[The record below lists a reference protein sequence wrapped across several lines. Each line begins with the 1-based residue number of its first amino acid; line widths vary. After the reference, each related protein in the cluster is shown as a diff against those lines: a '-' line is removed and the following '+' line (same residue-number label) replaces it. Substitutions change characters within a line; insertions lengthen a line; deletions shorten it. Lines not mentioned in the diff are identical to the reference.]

1 MQRRQLIVGST
12 LGLIIGR
19 VALAQ
24 DWPDRIIRVIVPGGP
39 GSPADV
45 AIRSMQ
51 DVLPRYLG
59 QSIVVDN
66 RAGGQGIIG
75 VDAVAKSAA
84 DGYTVGVINLQTAVA
99 PALRAKTPFDLQ
111 RDFVPVMQLTSES
124 PVLLAREGLG
134 VKTLADLI
142 ALAKRQPGQLTFG
155 SAGAGTPS
163 HLGMELLQRAAGID
177 VRHVPYRTIVSA
189 VTDLSGGN
197 VDMALAGSAAAQ
209 QGLTSGRMVALAI
222 SAPKRKPNFPSVPTL
237 GEAGFSGIDLRGW
250 TGIVV
255 PAGVPA
261 AVIAKLS
268 KAFSLALADPKVVA
282 RIETTGAE
290 VSLLSGGAF
299 QSFVQEEALR
309 WRKVVIDAKITA
321 D

>member
-1 MQRRQLIVGST
+1 MQRRQLIVCTT
-12 LGLIIGR
+12 LGLGLGR
-19 VALAQ
+19 LARAQ
-24 DWPDRIIRVIVPGGP
+24 DWPVRPIRVIVPGGP

-111 RDFVPVMQLTSES
+111 RDFVHVMQLTSES

-134 VKTLADLI
+134 VRTLAELI
-142 ALAKRQPGQLTFG
+142 ALAKKQPGQLTFG

-163 HLGMELLQRAAGID
+163 HLGMELLQRAASID
-177 VRHVPYRTIVSA
+177 VRHVPYRTIASA

-222 SAPKRKPNFPSVPTL
+222 SAPKRKANFPSVPTL
-237 GEAGFSGIDLRGW
+237 SEAGFSSIDLRGW

-255 PAGVPA
+255 PAGVSA
-261 AVIAKLS
+261 AVIAKLG
-268 KAFSLALADPKVVA
+268 KAFSMALADPKVVA
-282 RIETTGAE
+282 RIETSGAE
-290 VSLLSGGAF
+290 VGHLEGGAF
-299 QSFVQEEALR
+299 QVFVQEEAQR

>member
-1 MQRRQLIVGST
+1 MQRRQFIVGAT
-12 LGLIIGR
+12 LGLGLGR
-19 VALAQ
+19 LARAQ
-24 DWPDRIIRVIVPGGP
+24 DWPERAIRVIVPGGP

-51 DVLPRYLG
+51 EVLPKYLG

-66 RAGGQGIIG
+66 RPGGQGIIG

-84 DGYTVGVINLQTAVA
+84 DGYTVGVINLQTAVT

-111 RDFVPVMQLTSES
+111 RDFVPIMQLTSES
-124 PVLLAREGLG
+124 PVLLAREGLS
-134 VKTLADLI
+134 VRTLADLI
-142 ALAKRQPGQLTFG
+142 ALAKKQPGQLTFG
-155 SAGAGTPS
+155 SAGAATPS

-177 VRHVPYRTIVSA
+177 VRHVPYRTIASA

-197 VDMALAGSAAAQ
+197 VDMVLAGSAAAQ
-209 QGLTSGRMVALAI
+209 QGLTSGRMAALAI
-222 SAPKRKPNFPSVPTL
+222 SAPKRKANFPSVPTL
-237 GEAGFSGIDLRGW
+237 SEAGFSSIDLRGW

-261 AVIAKLS
+261 AVIAKLG
-268 KAFSLALADPKVVA
+268 KAFSMALADPKVVA
-282 RIETTGAE
+282 RIETSGAE
-290 VSLLSGGAF
+290 VSRLEGGAF
-299 QSFVQEEALR
+299 QAFVQEEAQR